1 MLAKVLSGAIL
12 GIDAYVVEVE
22 VDIAQG
28 LPVFATVGL
37 PDGAVK
43 EAKERVKSAIKN
55 SGYEFPPKRLTIG
68 QPPAESLIERVC
80 ISCRCR
86 LIHQPKQIALKPY
99 RLAT

>member
-55 SGYEFPPKRLTIG
+55 SGYEFPPKRVTVNFGFFKTLFWAIF
-68 QPPAESLIERVC
+68 
-80 ISCRCR
+80 
-86 LIHQPKQIALKPY
+86 
-99 RLAT
+99 

>member
-55 SGYEFPPKRLTIG
+55 SGYEFPPKRVTIG
-68 QPPAESLIERVC
+68 LPPGTFSRNILF
-80 ISCRCR
+80 ISTSGLYSCSTRK
-86 LIHQPKQIALKPY
+86 IH
-99 RLAT
+99 